1 MSKETKKTGQTKS
14 KSHLIYMSDTHWEM
28 LGSLAQSHGV
38 SKSAMIR
45 MLVIKEREKSNE

>member
-14 KSHLIYMSDTHWEM
+14 KSHLIYMPDIHWEM
-28 LGSLAQSHGV
+28 LASLAEARGV

-45 MLVIKEREKSNE
+45 MLVIKESEKPNE